1 MTPIWKDYLTQL
13 AATAPSGGFAYT
25 IYHSDGVGSGSTVFA
40 GTAYARPGQTA
51 LKVRINDVVAG
62 LLRRGFT
69 PAGETD
75 IPYAEVRVNDSDD
88 NVLDTETFS
97 ADWSYDPGFDYLTDD
112 LNIPVLDTLLPGQ
125 LVPLT
130 KKDAG
135 TYTAVITEVNGIVL
149 YDPDFNKDF
158 DADFNSASQHGE
170 DVEIATDFGTGWL
183 DLRDYPGAIQV
194 VIGGRTYRVGG
205 GCDQFALYYVNAYG
219 GWDTMPVRAKV
230 SEQDALTRH
239 NLQVDYNNA
248 SSARGTKT
256 VAIELAHKYTLRT
269 GYMNE
274 AESLKM
280 HNLLN
285 SPHVWLHD
293 VIANRF
299 YPLTLTNTATEY
311 KKGGRLYRYDIEAQ
325 LAQERIRR

>member
-88 NVLDTETFS
+88 NVLDTETFY

-130 KKDAG
+130 RHR
-135 TYTAVITEVNGIVL
+135 
-149 YDPDFNKDF
+149 P
-158 DADFNSASQHGE
+158 
-170 DVEIATDFGTGWL
+170 
-183 DLRDYPGAIQV
+183 LRP
-194 VIGGRTYRVGG
+194 
-205 GCDQFALYYVNAYG
+205 
-219 GWDTMPVRAKV
+219 
-230 SEQDALTRH
+230 
-239 NLQVDYNNA
+239 
-248 SSARGTKT
+248 
-256 VAIELAHKYTLRT
+256 
-269 GYMNE
+269 
-274 AESLKM
+274 
-280 HNLLN
+280 
-285 SPHVWLHD
+285 
-293 VIANRF
+293 
-299 YPLTLTNTATEY
+299 
-311 KKGGRLYRYDIEAQ
+311 
-325 LAQERIRR
+325 

>member
-1 MTPIWKDYLTQL
+1 MTPIWKDYIAEL
-13 AATAPSGGFAYT
+13 ADPAPSSGFAYAL
-25 IYHSDGVGSGSTVFA
+25 YHSGGPGENRYIFT
-40 GTAYARPGQTA
+40 GTAYARPGQA
-51 LKVRINDVVAG
+51 VLGVRINDAVAPV
-62 LLRRGFT
+62 LQRGFA
-69 PAGETD
+69 PAGEGD
-75 IPYAEVRVNDSDD
+75 FPWVEIEVEDGEG
-88 NVLDTETFS
+88 NVLDTPSFF
-97 ADWSYDPGFDYLTDD
+97 ADWSYDPDFDPATDSF
-112 LNIPVLDTLLPGQ
+112 NIPVLDNLLPGQ

-130 KKDAG
+130 KRDAG

-149 YDPDFNKDF
+149 YDPDFNKDYN
-158 DADFNSASQHGE
+158 ADFNSASQHGE
-170 DVEIATDFGTGWL
+170 ELEITTDFGTAWL

-194 VIGGRTYRVGG
+194 EIGGRTYRVGG
-205 GCDQFALYYVNAYG
+205 GCDQFALYYVNAHG

-269 GYMNE
+269 GYMDE
-274 AESLKM
+274 ASSLKM

-293 VIANRF
+293 VIANRY
-299 YPLTLTNTATEY
+299 YPVTLTNSVTEY

>member
-1 MTPIWKDYLTQL
+1 MTPIWKDYLSEL
-13 AATAPSGGFAYT
+13 SDPAPSGGFPYT
-25 IYHSDGVGSGSTVFA
+25 IYHSAGTGSFGTVFS

-51 LKVRINDVVAG
+51 LSVRINDVVAG
-62 LLRRGFT
+62 ILRRGFT

-75 IPYAEVRVNDSDD
+75 IPWAEVEVNDSDD
-88 NVLDTETFS
+88 NVLDTEQFF
-97 ADWSYDPGFDYLTDD
+97 ADWSYDPTFDPSTDA

-130 KKDAG
+130 KATAG
-135 TYTAVITEVNGIVL
+135 TYTAVITEVAGIVL

-158 DADFNSASQHGE
+158 NADFNSASEHGE
-170 DVEIATDFGTGWL
+170 GLEIDSPFDTAWL
-183 DLRDYPGAIQV
+183 DLRDYPGAIAVQ
-194 VIGGRTYRVGG
+194 IGGRTYRVGG
-205 GCDQFALYYVNAYG
+205 GCDQFALYYVNAHG

-269 GYMNE
+269 GYMDE
-274 AESLKM
+274 ASSLKM

-293 VIANRF
+293 VIANRY
-299 YPLTLTNTATEY
+299 YPVTLTNTVTEY